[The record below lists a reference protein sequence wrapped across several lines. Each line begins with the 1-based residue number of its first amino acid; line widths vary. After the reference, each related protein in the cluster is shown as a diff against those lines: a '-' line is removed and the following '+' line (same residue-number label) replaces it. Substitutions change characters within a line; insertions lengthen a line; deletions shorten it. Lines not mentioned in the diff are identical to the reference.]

1 MADMDLT
8 VLAQIV
14 KRFEGLHKVATRTP
28 TVTVIPYV
36 CPAGILTIGYGHTK
50 NVKRGQV
57 ITLLEAE
64 GLLQKDLKIAVASAL
79 SLSPVLAVTSE
90 TKLLAIADFI
100 FNLGAG
106 RYKAS
111 TLRRR
116 VNQQDWDEAAYEL
129 GRWVWGGGKKLP
141 GLVAR
146 RAAEI
151 ALILHDDEEARSAG

>member
-1 MADMDLT
+1 MDLT
-8 VLAQIV
+8 ALALLV

-50 NVKRGQV
+50 GVRPGQV
-57 ITLLEAE
+57 ISLLEAE
-64 GLLQKDLKIAVASAL
+64 KVLATDLKIATASAI
-79 SLSPVLAVTSE
+79 SLSPVLGATSE
-90 TKLLAIADFI
+90 TKLFAIADFI

-116 VNQQDWDEAAYEL
+116 VNQEDWDEAAYEL
-129 GRWVWGGGKKLP
+129 SRWVYGGGKKLP

-146 RAAEI
+146 REAEI
-151 ALILHDDEEARSAG
+151 ALLAQEVS

>member
-1 MADMDLT
+1 MDLT
-8 VLAQIV
+8 ALAQLV
-14 KRFEGLHKVATRTP
+14 KRFEGLHKVATRKP

-50 NVKRGQV
+50 GVTRGQV

-64 GLLQKDLKIAVASAL
+64 ALLQTDLKSAVTSAI
-79 SLSPVLAVTSE
+79 SWSPVLAVTSE
-90 TKLLAIADFI
+90 TKLFAIADFI

-116 VNQQDWDEAAYEL
+116 VNQEDWDEAAYEL
-129 GRWVWGGGKKLP
+129 SRWVYGGGKKLP

-146 RAAEI
+146 REAEI
-151 ALILHDDEEARSAG
+151 ALLAQEEV

>member
-1 MADMDLT
+1 MDLT
-8 VLAQIV
+8 ALAQLV

-50 NVKRGQV
+50 GVTRGQV

-64 GLLQKDLKIAVASAL
+64 ALLQKDLKIAVASAI
-79 SLSPVLAVTSE
+79 SSSPVLAVTSE
-90 TKLLAIADFI
+90 TKLFAIADFI

-116 VNQQDWDEAAYEL
+116 VNQEDWDEAAYEL
-129 GRWVWGGGKKLP
+129 SRWVYGGGKKLP

-146 RAAEI
+146 RHAEI
-151 ALILHDDEEARSAG
+151 ALLAQDEV